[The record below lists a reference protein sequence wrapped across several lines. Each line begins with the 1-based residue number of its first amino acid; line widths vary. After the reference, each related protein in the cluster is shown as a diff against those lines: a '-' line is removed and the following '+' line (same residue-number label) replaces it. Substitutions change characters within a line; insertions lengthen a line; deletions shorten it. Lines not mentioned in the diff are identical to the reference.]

1 MTKTLLM
8 ATSALM
14 LSAGAALAA
23 APSDT
28 PAQNVAQAPQPTG
41 PTSEAPLVDANQ
53 RGVLVFTPDFFA
65 SMQPNTALDM
75 VERVPGFRAD
85 DGDGGRGF
93 EGAVGNTLINGA
105 RPASKNDAGSSAL
118 FRVPA
123 SQVERIELIR
133 GGAPGVDMQGYS
145 VVVNVVL
152 KSNASSEHIFQ
163 TDAVLFDGRRTD
175 LYGARYQFTHRDGE
189 RTWGVI
195 LADGMGLDDSGGTGV
210 SFIRDA
216 SGAISDE
223 GVYFSEGYGGGTAAR
238 LNYASPLLGGKI
250 DLTTRYGI
258 NDFHSVSLFESPD
271 ESRTSVYADD
281 GDSFEFGATYTR
293 PVGDRLTSET
303 RFIHEQATDD
313 EVSTYS
319 VTDAGVAEPES
330 RFESAS
336 ESSETILRSLLRWE
350 RSEALT
356 FEGGGEVAYNR
367 LDAVQELSQGGTP
380 IPLPSDE
387 ITVEELRGEVFG
399 KLAWRVSPTLSF
411 ESGLRFEASNIS
423 QSGDSQNEETFTYI
437 KPRAQLTWTPWANNQ
452 FRARLEREVGQLDF
466 GDFAASASLD
476 DDNVLGGNADLQ
488 PEDRWVAE
496 VAYERRFWG
505 EGVISLTYRHDEIR
519 NAIDVIPLEDG
530 LSAVGNIGD
539 GTLDQLSVNLVL
551 PTEKLG
557 VPGGRFGFRNDWNHT
572 EVTDPTTGR
581 TRAISG
587 LRASQPVISFAQDLP
602 AQKINWSIAWLPSL
616 AQYTYD
622 PDQTF
627 GFDGTD
633 YFEAS
638 IEWKPV
644 TGLSITAKVNV
655 WDDFNI
661 YRTVYADRSAAR
673 PVAFIDERHVNPED
687 FLSITVRKT
696 F

>member
-8 ATSALM
+8 ATTALM
-14 LSAGAALAA
+14 LSAGAAFA

-28 PAQNVAQAPQPTG
+28 PAQEVAQSPQPTG
-41 PTSEAPLVDANQ
+41 PTNEAPLVDANQ
-53 RGVLVFTPDFFA
+53 RGVLVFTPDFFTA
-65 SMQPNTALDM
+65 MQPNTALDM
-75 VERVPGFRAD
+75 VERVPGFRLN

-105 RPASKNDAGSSAL
+105 RPASKNDTGSNAL

-123 SQVERIELIR
+123 NQVERIELIR

-145 VVVNVVL
+145 LVVNVVL

-195 LADGMGLDDSGGTGV
+195 LADGMGLDDSGGPGV
-210 SFIRDA
+210 AVTRDSA
-216 SGAISDE
+216 GA
-223 GVYFSEGYGGGTAAR
+223 VLNQFNYFSEGYGGGTAAR
-238 LNYASPLLGGKI
+238 LNYAAPLLGGKI
-250 DLTTRYGI
+250 DLTTRYGVD
-258 NDFHSVSLFESPD
+258 DFHSLSLFENAD
-271 ESRTSVYADD
+271 ESRVSNYDND

-293 PVGDRLTSET
+293 PLGERLKSET
-303 RFIHEQATDD
+303 RFIHEWGKSD
-313 EVSTYS
+313 EVSTFNI
-319 VTDAGVAEPES
+319 VDGGVAAPES
-330 RFESAS
+330 RFESTA

-350 RSEALT
+350 KSESVTL
-356 FEGGGEVAYNR
+356 EGGGEVAYNR
-367 LDAVQELSQGGTP
+367 LDAAQELSDGGVI

-387 ITVEELRGEVFG
+387 ITVEELRGEIFG
-399 KLAWRVSPTLSF
+399 KLTWRISPTLQF
-411 ESGLRFEASNIS
+411 ESGLRFEASTIS
-423 QSGDSQNEETFTYI
+423 QSGDSDNEETFTYI
-437 KPRAQLTWTPWANNQ
+437 KPRAQVTWTPWANNQ
-452 FRARLEREVGQLDF
+452 FRARFEREVGQLDF

-488 PEDRWVAE
+488 PEDRWIAE
-496 VAYERRFWG
+496 IAYERRFWG
-505 EGVISLTYRHDEIR
+505 EGIISLAYRHDEIR

-551 PTEKLG
+551 PTERLG
-557 VPGGRFGFRNDWNHT
+557 IPGGRLGFRNDWKHT

-581 TRAISG
+581 IRAVSG

-602 AQKINWSIAWLPSL
+602 TQKINWSVAWLPRL
-616 AQYTYD
+616 AQYTYG

-633 YFEAS
+633 YFEAQ

-644 TGLSITAKVNV
+644 NGLSITAKVNV

-661 YRTVYADRSAAR
+661 RRTAYADRTPAR
-673 PVAFIDERHVNPED
+673 PVAFSEERLIDPED